1 MNIIRSTPRYIII
14 KMAKLKGKERILK
27 GARGKILVT
36 YKRTLIRLSTDLAA
50 ETLQAS
56 KVYCWQGILKFM

>member
-14 KMAKLKGKERILK
+14 KMAKIKGKRILK

-36 YKRTLIRLSTDLAA
+36 YKRTLMGLSTDLAA
-50 ETLQAS
+50 ETL
-56 KVYCWQGILKFM
+56 

>member
-1 MNIIRSTPRYIII
+1 
-14 KMAKLKGKERILK
+14 MAKLKGKERILK

-36 YKRTLIRLSTDLAA
+36 YKRTLMRLSTDLAA

-56 KVYCWQGILKFM
+56 KVYCWQDILKCM

>member
-1 MNIIRSTPRYIII
+1 MNIIRSTPRYIVI
-14 KMAKLKGKERILK
+14 KMAKNKHKERILK

-36 YKRTLIRLSTDLAA
+36 YKRTLMRLSTNLAA

-56 KVYCWQGILKFM
+56 KVYCWQDILK